1 MKTPISESEP
11 ATLVP
16 RGPNVDPHQVTQ
28 VWQWW
33 NKEIAPWRGI
43 ILGRWEAA
51 RFDSMPTL
59 QQWYTAKFR
68 YATIYCIPM
77 KWEPEGPSV
86 TWCEGSL
93 STAGSLVLKGVPHSP
108 LSPQDICAMWA
119 RSPDRWSPNCPLVL
133 QSMLPSIV
141 NKALVLCS
149 APYFRVLNIQ
159 ALVQGCG
166 FKSYPWAWWWIT
178 LRVRLRTFGL
188 ISEIQIHRVRMWY
201 NEGKQKAGRSW
212 EGPCDIGIA

>member
-1 MKTPISESEP
+1 MDFRLAQCPSHVAYTNRRSGGAHGRILSRYMDNNYVC
-11 ATLVP
+11 LFNVP
-16 RGPNVDPHQVTQ
+16 EDSIDAVRELL
-28 VWQWW
+28 
-33 NKEIAPWRGI
+33 K
-43 ILGRWEAA
+43 
-51 RFDSMPTL
+51 RF
-59 QQWYTAKFR
+59 F
-68 YATIYCIPM
+68 ATIYCIPM

-119 RSPDRWSPNCPLVL
+119 RWPDRWSPNCPLVL

-149 APYFRVLNIQ
+149 APFFRVLNIQ

-178 LRVRLRTFGL
+178 LRVRLRTLGL
-188 ISEIQIHRVRMWY
+188 VSEIQIHRVRMWY
-201 NEGKQKAGRSW
+201 NEGQQKAGRPR
-212 EGPCDIGIA
+212 EGPCDICFT